1 MLKKRDLHECRALY
15 NLMTDPAVFTYVRYS
30 CPSYEV
36 YLFITKQLIVEEEQG
51 TCISRTILNE
61 MGQPIGTID
70 LYQIAHQTGF
80 LATWIGA
87 PYFGKGYNARA
98 KEAFLAELFLEHPIE
113 TVYLKIRKQNIR
125 SRKAVEKL
133 PYVKF
138 GNNIYEQVYQ
148 SVNQP
153 QHCFDLYYVERE
165 SFLESSEGLQ
175 HEMAT

>member
-1 MLKKRDLHECRALY
+1 MLKKRDLHECHALY
-15 NLMTDPAVFTYVRYS
+15 GLMTDPAVFPYVRHP
-30 CPSYEV
+30 CHSYEE

-51 TCISRTILNE
+51 NCISRTILNE

-70 LYQIAHQTGF
+70 LYRIAHQTGF

-133 PYVKF
+133 PYVNL
-138 GNNIYEQVYQ
+138 GNYIHGQVYQ
-148 SVNQP
+148 SINQP
-153 QHCFDLYYVERE
+153 QHCYDLFYVER
-165 SFLESSEGLQ
+165 SRFLESGEGMQ
-175 HEMAT
+175 HGIAT